1 MTQVLQQAFDSLQK
15 LPEAQQHEIALRLLE
30 EIEEA
35 KWQASF
41 SSTESK
47 AFLQAMSDKVRAE
60 RRAGQ
65 TLPVECE

>member
-1 MTQVLQQAFDSLQK
+1 MTQVLQQAFDSLQT

-41 SSTESK
+41 ARSES
-47 AFLQAMSDKVRAE
+47 FLLAMSEKVRAE
-60 RRAGQ
+60 RRAGA
-65 TLPVECE
+65 TLPIECE